1 MDKRHEQSLMYMIN
15 KINESIFA
23 GSVKAIILYGSC
35 ARGNAKYTSDVD
47 ILVEVDE
54 SVKQINGY
62 KRAALDLVSEGHCIP
77 DDLPDVDI
85 RFQFGDWIR
94 GIIVIC
100 YPAFSP
106 PLFQFLQGMWY
117 LL

>member
-15 KINESIFA
+15 KINESIFV

-85 RFQFGDWIR
+85 RFQFGDSWRQNPTMYYWNIKR
-94 GIIVIC
+94 EGIELWPSMI
-100 YPAFSP
+100 
-106 PLFQFLQGMWY
+106 
-117 LL
+117 